1 MIHTLGYEIMSLKQ
15 LSTSTCFKAVVRLMH
30 STRIKQAL
38 GVNRYKR
45 MGTGCCIIGQQ
56 TNVDWIRVVL
66 VSLVSNE
73 TNTDVCM
80 YT

>member
-1 MIHTLGYEIMSLKQ
+1 MGRGSESE
-15 LSTSTCFKAVVRLMH
+15 SESVETCSA
-30 STRIKQAL
+30 Q
-38 GVNRYKR
+38 
-45 MGTGCCIIGQQ
+45 CCIIGQQ

-73 TNTDVCM
+73 TNTHVRM